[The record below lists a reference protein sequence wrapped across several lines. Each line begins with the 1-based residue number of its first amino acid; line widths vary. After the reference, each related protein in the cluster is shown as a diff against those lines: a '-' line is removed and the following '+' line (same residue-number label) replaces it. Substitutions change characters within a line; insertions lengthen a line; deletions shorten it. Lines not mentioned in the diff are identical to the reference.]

1 MSLFS
6 SDSDRVCSDR
16 DGDLEQSVDLITGDL
31 NRKLEL
37 ESYDDDSTE
46 STPQLL
52 PDSKVHEDEEDDDDD
67 DDDDFTF
74 MYIGDK
80 DSPIY
85 ADKVFEDGQIRPVF
99 PLFDQNLLLGG
110 EYEVEEIDRLPVHPT
125 VDKIFIE
132 SPRGHPS
139 STASEHE
146 ENDDAATGPF
156 CVWSKESATGTAEL
170 SKKSNST
177 GFSKLW
183 RIREKVGRS
192 NSDGRDAFVFLK
204 SSDRTSITTT
214 TTTTSSSSSASS
226 SSAKP
231 STGAGSFLK
240 VNAAGEKSRVVKQG
254 TKAKKPTVSPHEA
267 YLRSKGE
274 HTEEERRRSYL
285 PYRPELMGFFTN
297 VHGGLSRNVHPY

>member
-6 SDSDRVCSDR
+6 SDSDRVCIDR
-16 DGDLEQSVDLITGDL
+16 DEDLQQSVDLVTGDM
-31 NRKLEL
+31 NRKLDL
-37 ESYDDDSTE
+37 ESDYDST
-46 STPQLL
+46 PKLL
-52 PDSKVHEDEEDDDDD
+52 PDSEVHEGFEDEDEED

-80 DSPIY
+80 DSPMY

-146 ENDDAATGPF
+146 ENNDVAAGPF
-156 CVWSKESATGTAEL
+156 CVWSKESVTGTAEL

-204 SSDRTSITTT
+204 SSDRTST
-214 TTTTSSSSSASS
+214 TTTTSSSST
-226 SSAKP
+226 KP
-231 STGAGSFLK
+231 ATGAGSFVK
-240 VNAAGEKSRVVKQG
+240 VNAAGEKARVVKQG

-297 VHGGLSRNVHPY
+297 VHGGLSKNVHPY